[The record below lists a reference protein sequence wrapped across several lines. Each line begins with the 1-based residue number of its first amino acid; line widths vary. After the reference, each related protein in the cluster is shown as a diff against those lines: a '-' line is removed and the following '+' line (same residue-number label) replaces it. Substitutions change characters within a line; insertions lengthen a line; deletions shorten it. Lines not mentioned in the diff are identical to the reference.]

1 MLGADPNGLFAITDL
16 GMALFLGNAVVS
28 ILLLYFVIRGNV
40 PESIPVE
47 TYGRVLAGKI
57 VFAMLLAMLS
67 TMPATGPA
75 APFVGIVQALA
86 LLGPGYFVY
95 SMIFDVI
102 VAAILRKLE
111 FYGAYK
117 VIVFNLL
124 HLPPFMTAL
133 ALLLAYREQNATL
146 RRAREDL
153 AYKKDGVVLGE
164 AIQVVRMVS
173 QPIQSPAQARMSPH
187 FDIRPLPGRVK
198 TYYKPENVP
207 EMDFNPHAI
216 IAGVTGSGKTTLLYH
231 LIKDLSKNYPVVF
244 IDVKGDISRALLKE
258 RANVNIV
265 HIASVGVNPFVR
277 IGDETSNELV
287 ERLMDSISV
296 VEPVGSRQEHLIREA
311 VIQYCGRK
319 EDGTEERPPSYPAI
333 VGYLR
338 GYVKTVPPPEV
349 RWGMGGTGTRDALFS
364 IYSKLEDLGRY
375 FRDDGA
381 SVPQIILRALKTP
394 EGRRRESDFPITVF
408 NLEGISEK
416 VRAIVLE
423 LILRNI
429 SKHMYHRGPMA
440 FLKDKTLVLV
450 VDEAYLVTRPTTQ
463 DGKIGGNSRS
473 ILEEVARA
481 GRSYGLA
488 LILATQRLSDVADGI
503 RQNCQTW
510 ICFHTNSPEDK
521 RILKEVDAEVMAK
534 VVSKLKPGMAYIR
547 APNPRELD
555 YYRTTTDTV
564 AAIVGYIFRMERD
577 LLHVEEED
585 ARKLLQKL
593 ERDKHGRRL
602 QVEEGAELDE
612 VVVDMDKGS
621 SLLDYGQVCYRCM
634 LITTDSSYCPT
645 CGQPPLLK
653 RPEPITVKKE
663 EAKGQKKGGGGKQPT
678 STASSESS
686 SINTSNVV
694 GDDEVDVTW
703 FLGVS
708 EAESHPNTGLE
719 GWETVRARAI
729 EKSPE
734 SVTTI
739 LTNLSLEDMRDFV
752 AFILLHQRGGTIPAS
767 MIRNFI
773 NLGLL
778 KPLERDRPGNI
789 RASLAGRILLE
800 AYREVFGS
808 E

>member
-47 TYGRVLAGKI
+47 THGRVLAGKI
-57 VFAMLLAMLS
+57 VFAILFTMLS
-67 TMPATGPA
+67 TAPATGPA
-75 APFVGIVQALA
+75 APFAGIVQVLT
-86 LLGPGYFVY
+86 LLGPGYFIY

-102 VAAILRKLE
+102 VAAMLRRLE

-117 VIVFNLL
+117 VIVFNL
-124 HLPPFMTAL
+124 PSIPFITSL
-133 ALLLAYREQNATL
+133 ALLWAFREQNATL
-146 RRAREDL
+146 RRAEWDL
-153 AYKKDGVVLGE
+153 AYKRDGVVLGE

-198 TYYKPENVP
+198 TYYKPENVSGR
-207 EMDFNPHAI
+207 DFNPHAI
-216 IAGVTGSGKTTLLYH
+216 IAGMTGSGKTTLLYH
-231 LIKDLSKNYPVVF
+231 LIRDLSRNYPVIFV
-244 IDVKGDISRALLKE
+244 DVKGDISRALLRE
-258 RANVNIV
+258 RANANIV
-265 HIASVGVNPFVR
+265 HIASTGINPFVK
-277 IGDETSNELV
+277 IADETSNELV

-416 VRAIVLE
+416 VRAVVLE

-429 SKHMYHRGPMA
+429 SKYMYHRGPTA

-463 DGKIGGNSRS
+463 DGRIGGNSRS
-473 ILEEVARA
+473 TLEEVARA

-510 ICFHTNSPEDK
+510 ICFHTTSPEDT
-521 RILKEVDAEVMAK
+521 RILKEVDAEVMAR

-577 LLHVEEED
+577 LLQVEEEG
-585 ARKLLQKL
+585 ARRILQRL
-593 ERDKHGRRL
+593 EKG
-602 QVEEGAELDE
+602 EAELEEITADIGE
-612 VVVDMDKGS
+612 GS
-621 SLLDYGQVCYRCM
+621 SLLSYGQVCYRCM
-634 LITTDSSYCPT
+634 LITADLNHCPI

-653 RPEPITVKKE
+653 RPGPEQT
-663 EAKGQKKGGGGKQPT
+663 GGSGNKDKAREQQP
-678 STASSESS
+678 SKPSSEPVRKAEGGN
-686 SINTSNVV
+686 IADTAN
-694 GDDEVDVTW
+694 DVD
-703 FLGVS
+703 LS
-708 EAESHPNTGLE
+708 EGEELVAADPKKWEKVLE
-719 GWETVRARAI
+719 KAV
-729 EKSPE
+729 EKSDE
-734 SVTTI
+734 KIATI
-739 LTNLSLEDMRDFV
+739 LADLSLEEI
-752 AFILLHQRGGTIPAS
+752 ALFITEYLRYRKTGERPKHTELFLKLR
-767 MIRNFI
+767 
-773 NLGLL
+773 LL
-778 KPLERDRPGNI
+778 KPSSTNRSRLYPSGK
-789 RASLAGRILLE
+789 LLLE
-800 AYREVFGS
+800 AYKEVFGS